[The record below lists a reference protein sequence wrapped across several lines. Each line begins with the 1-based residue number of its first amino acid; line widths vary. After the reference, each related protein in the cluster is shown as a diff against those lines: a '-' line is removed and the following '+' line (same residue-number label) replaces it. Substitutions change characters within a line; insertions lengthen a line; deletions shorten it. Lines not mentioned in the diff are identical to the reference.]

1 MQEAQ
6 RVPNKMNSQ
15 RSTPRHIIIKLL
27 KVKEKILKGA
37 RENQLVTYKGM
48 LIRLSTDFST
58 ESLQVKR
65 EWLDIFNT
73 MKGKDLQPRI
83 RSKVIVQN

>member
-1 MQEAQ
+1 
-6 RVPNKMNSQ
+6 MNSQ